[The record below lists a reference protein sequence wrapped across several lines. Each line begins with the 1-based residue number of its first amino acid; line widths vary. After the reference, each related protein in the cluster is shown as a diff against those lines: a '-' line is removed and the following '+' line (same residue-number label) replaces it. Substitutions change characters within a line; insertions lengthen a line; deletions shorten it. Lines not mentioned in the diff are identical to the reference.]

1 MGKETGTTRVLR
13 PYQKEDAK
21 FLVTKPAMAC
31 FNEQR
36 TGKTPTALATI
47 KLRKLENEKVL
58 IIATASSLYQ
68 WAAEYER
75 WVGKPCV
82 VCDGTLAKRKKI
94 IKENWTHGLV
104 ISLDSCKTTI
114 VSKGA
119 IEEILKAKPK
129 YMILDEAHR
138 IKTPDSASAKSMF
151 KLAKKIPNRLA
162 LTGTPAPG
170 KAYDIYSI
178 LYFLGITDDTDWQF
192 KHKYFDSE
200 IHQIWDKIRKQPRT
214 YTEFTDFKKGMQEEL
229 QSILADYST
238 QRKRKDVM
246 PWLPSK
252 DYVRVP
258 LQLAP
263 KQKRAVNQLHTEFR
277 VGDLETKNVLEA
289 LIRERQL
296 CLHPALVGVEGRS
309 PKLDYIKQYIS
320 DYPDEPIIIFSTST
334 QFLKLLYNELK
345 ARTKLAMIIGAT
357 PKKTREVYKQD
368 FQAGKFNIFLIN
380 IQAGKEALTLDRAET
395 AIFTDKFPPIG
406 DILQAEDRFIAT
418 TEDKAS
424 KPHKIIELMMTESY
438 DEQIY
443 TLLEQ
448 RFTETDVINDYNK
461 YLKQKGVRYVTKS
474 SI

>member
-1 MGKETGTTRVLR
+1 MVKENRTSGVLR

-21 FLVTKPAMAC
+21 FLITKDATAC

-47 KLRKLENEKVL
+47 KLRKLENEKV
-58 IIATASSLYQ
+58 IVIATASSLYQ

-82 VCDGTLAKRKKI
+82 VCDGTLAKRRKI
-94 IKENWTHGLV
+94 IHEQWTNGLV
-104 ISLDSCKTTI
+104 ISLDSCKTTK
-114 VSKGA
+114 VSKGI
-119 IEEILKAKPK
+119 IEEIIKAKPK
-129 YMILDEAHR
+129 YIILDEAHR
-138 IKTPDSASAKSMF
+138 IKTPDTASAQSMF
-151 KLAKKIPNRLA
+151 KLAKHTPYKLA

-178 LYFLGITDDTDWQF
+178 LYFLGITKEKEWSF
-192 KHKYFDSE
+192 KHHYFNSE
-200 IHQIWDKIRKQPRT
+200 IHQVWDKVRKQMRS
-214 YTEFTDFKKGMQEEL
+214 YTDFTDFRPNMQQEL
-229 QSILADYST
+229 QNILANYST

-258 LQLAP
+258 LTLAP
-263 KQKRAVNQLHTEFR
+263 KQKRAINQLHEEFR
-277 VGDLETKNVLEA
+277 IGDLETKNILET

-309 PKLDYIKQYIS
+309 PKLDYIKQYLS
-320 DYPDEPIIIFSTST
+320 DYPDEPLIIFSTST

-345 ARTKLAMIIGAT
+345 VRTKLAMIIGET
-357 PKKTREVYKQD
+357 PKKTREVYKKD
-368 FQAGKFNIFLIN
+368 FQAGKFNVFLIN

-395 AIFTDKFPPIG
+395 AIFADKYPPIG
-406 DILQAEDRFIAT
+406 DIMQAEDRFVAT
-418 TEDKAS
+418 TEDKAE
-424 KPHKIIELMMTESY
+424 KPHKIIELMMSESY

-461 YLKQKGVRYVTKS
+461 YIKQKGARYVTKS